1 MLRTDKMAFTLDSK
15 PQLDVRDLSDSL
27 DNKSLEDVLSWCWD
41 TFGKGAA
48 IGTSFQGSGLVI
60 IDHARK
66 ANLDFPIFTI
76 ETGLLFPETLALK
89 QRLEN
94 LWEVDIESIRPEQTI
109 EEQADTMG
117 KELWK
122 TRPETC
128 CQMRKV
134 LPLQSKLATLDVWIT
149 GIRRGQSEERK
160 NTGILELYQF
170 DKLRGNY
177 ILKLNPM
184 VNWSREDVWQYLQEE
199 QIPYNE
205 LHDRGYRSIGCWPCT
220 KPVGE
225 GQDERAGR
233 WEGFEKTEC
242 GIHTFLGQGI

>member
-1 MLRTDKMAFTLDSK
+1 MAFTLDSK
-15 PQLDVRDLSDSL
+15 PDLDVPGMSE
-27 DNKSLEDVLSWCWD
+27 SLEQKPLKDVLSWCWEM
-41 TFGKGAA
+41 FGDRAA

-66 ANLDFPIFTI
+66 AGLDFPIFTI
-76 ETGLLFPETLALK
+76 DTGLLFPETTALK
-89 QRLEN
+89 KRLED
-94 LWEVDIESIRPEQTI
+94 LWTVDIESITPEQTL
-109 EEQADTMG
+109 EEQAETMG
-117 KELWK
+117 SELWK
-122 TRPETC
+122 TRPDTC

-149 GIRRGQSEERK
+149 GVRRGQSEHRK
-160 NTGILELYQF
+160 NTGILELYEF
-170 DKLRGNY
+170 DKLRSHY
-177 ILKLNPM
+177 LLKLNPM
-184 VNWSREDVWQYLQEE
+184 VNWSRERVWQYLGEE
-199 QIPYNE
+199 NIPYNE

-220 KPVGE
+220 RPVNE

>member
-1 MLRTDKMAFTLDSK
+1 MAFTLDSK
-15 PQLDVRDLSDSL
+15 PDLDVPGMSE
-27 DNKSLEDVLSWCWD
+27 SLEQKPLKDVLSWCWEM
-41 TFGKGAA
+41 FGDRAA

-66 ANLDFPIFTI
+66 AGLNFPIFTI
-76 ETGLLFPETLALK
+76 DTGLLFPETTALK
-89 QRLEN
+89 KRLED
-94 LWEVDIESIRPEQTI
+94 LWTVDIESITPEQTL
-109 EEQADTMG
+109 EEQAETMG
-117 KELWK
+117 SELWK
-122 TRPETC
+122 TRPDTC

-149 GIRRGQSEERK
+149 GVRRGQSEHRK
-160 NTGILELYQF
+160 NTGILELYEF
-170 DKLRGNY
+170 DKLRSHY
-177 ILKLNPM
+177 LLKLNPM
-184 VNWSREDVWQYLQEE
+184 VNWSRERVWQYLGEE
-199 QIPYNE
+199 NIPYNE

-220 KPVGE
+220 RPVNE

>member
-1 MLRTDKMAFTLDSK
+1 MAFTLDSK
-15 PQLDVRDLSDSL
+15 PDLDVPGMSE
-27 DNKSLEDVLSWCWD
+27 SLEQKPLKDVLSWCWEM
-41 TFGKGAA
+41 FGDRAA

-66 ANLDFPIFTI
+66 AGLDFPIFTI
-76 ETGLLFPETLALK
+76 DTGLLFPETTALK
-89 QRLEN
+89 KRLED
-94 LWEVDIESIRPEQTI
+94 LWTVDIESITPEQTL
-109 EEQADTMG
+109 EEQAETMG
-117 KELWK
+117 SELWK
-122 TRPETC
+122 TRPDTC

-149 GIRRGQSEERK
+149 GVRRGQSEHRK
-160 NTGILELYQF
+160 NTGILELYEF
-170 DKLRGNY
+170 DKLRSHY
-177 ILKLNPM
+177 LLKLNPM
-184 VNWSREDVWQYLQEE
+184 VNWSRERGWQYLGEAN
-199 QIPYNE
+199 IPYNE

-220 KPVGE
+220 RPVNE